1 MPRPRTLEQ
10 LKASGYRPRS
20 VKDEMR
26 ANLIARLRSGEK
38 LFPGIVGYENTVE
51 PQIVNAVL
59 SRHDFILLGL
69 RGQAKTR
76 LLRSLVQFLDEWI
89 PAIEGCPL
97 NSDPYQPLTHHAKT
111 AVEERGNDTPI
122 TWIPREQ
129 RYQEKLATP
138 DVTIADLIGD
148 IDPIKAATL
157 RLDYSDERVIHY
169 GIVPRTNRGIF
180 AINELPDLQPRI
192 QVGLLNILEEKDF
205 QIRGFPVRMPLDV
218 VMVFSA
224 NPEDYTNRGNIAI
237 NELPDLQPR
246 IQVGLLNILEEKD
259 FQIRGFPVRMPL
271 DVVMVFSANP
281 EDYTNRGNI
290 ITPLRDRINSQI
302 ITHYP
307 QRREDGMAI
316 TAQESW
322 IAREG
327 SVEVRVPAFMRE
339 LVEEVAIQ
347 ARRSEYVDQNSGVSA
362 RLPIALIENLVSN
375 AERRALTTGE
385 TTVTTRV
392 CDLQSAVSAVSGKVE
407 LVLEGEQEGAL
418 NVARALL
425 GRGIK
430 SLFSQRFPDAYK
442 PKRTRAAA
450 AAAAAEGETLATSEY
465 RPVLEWFASGSHIE
479 ISDDIPQAEYVR
491 RLSAVKGL
499 GTLAAKYLKPADPEE
514 AAVAMELVLE
524 GLHQHSM
531 LSRERTD
538 GATTA

>member
-1 MPRPRTLEQ
+1 MHRPTTFGA
-10 LKASGYRPRS
+10 LKATGYRPRS
-20 VKDEMR
+20 VKDEIR
-26 ANLIARLRSGEK
+26 SNLIARLKARQP
-38 LFPGIVGYENTVE
+38 LFPGVVGYEHTVE
-51 PQIVNAVL
+51 PQIVNALL

-76 LLRSLVQFLDEWI
+76 VLRSLIQFLDEAV
-89 PAIEGCPL
+89 PTVEGCPL
-97 NSDPYQPLTHHAKT
+97 NSDPYLPLSHHART
-111 AVEERGNDTPI
+111 LLETRGDDAPI
-122 TWIPREQ
+122 VWLGREQ

-169 GIVPRTNRGIF
+169 GIIPRTNRGIF

-218 VMVFSA
+218 M
-224 NPEDYTNRGNIAI
+224 
-237 NELPDLQPR
+237 
-246 IQVGLLNILEEKD
+246 
-259 FQIRGFPVRMPL
+259 
-271 DVVMVFSANP
+271 MVFSANP

-307 QRREDGMAI
+307 LQREHGMAI

-322 IAREG
+322 VDRAAG
-327 SVEVRVPAFMRE
+327 VEVVVPPFMRE
-339 LVEEVAIQ
+339 LVEEVAVQ

-375 AERRALTTGE
+375 AERRGLLAGE
-385 TTVTTRV
+385 ARVLTRV
-392 CDLQSAVSAVSGKVE
+392 CDLQQAVSAVSGKVE

-430 SLFSQRFPDAYK
+430 ALFSQRFPDAYK
-442 PKRTRAAA
+442 PRRTRRSAGIETSG
-450 AAAAAEGETLATSEY
+450 AESEVASSEY
-465 RPVLEWFASGSHIE
+465 RPVLEWFSAGNHIE
-479 ISDDIPQAEYVR
+479 ISDDMPQAGYAKT
-491 RLSAVKGL
+491 LGGVKGL
-499 GTLAAKYLKPADPEE
+499 RELAVKYLGPEGPEE
-514 AAVAMELVLE
+514 TAVAMEFVLE
-524 GLHQHSM
+524 GLHQNSM

-538 GATTA
+538 GTGTSYKDMLKSMLSGMGDD

>member
-1 MPRPRTLEQ
+1 MNRPTTFGTLKQ
-10 LKASGYRPRS
+10 SGYRPRP
-20 VKDEMR
+20 VKDELR
-26 ANLIARLRSGEK
+26 ANLIARLKAGAP
-38 LFPGIVGYENTVE
+38 LFPGVVGYEHTVE
-51 PQIVNAVL
+51 PQIVNALL

-76 LLRSLVQFLDEWI
+76 VLRSLAQFLDEWI
-89 PAIEGCPL
+89 PMVEGCPL
-97 NSDPYQPLTHHAKT
+97 NSDPFVPLSHHARMLLET
-111 AVEERGNDTPI
+111 RGDDAPI
-122 TWIPREQ
+122 VWMSREQ

-157 RLDYSDERVIHY
+157 KLDYSDERVIHY
-169 GIVPRTNRGIF
+169 GIIPRTNRGIF

-218 VMVFSA
+218 
-224 NPEDYTNRGNIAI
+224 
-237 NELPDLQPR
+237 L
-246 IQVGLLNILEEKD
+246 
-259 FQIRGFPVRMPL
+259 
-271 DVVMVFSANP
+271 MVFSANP

-307 QRREDGMAI
+307 LRREHGMAI

-322 IAREG
+322 
-327 SVEVRVPAFMRE
+327 VERDSGVRVDVPPFMRE

-347 ARRSEYVDQNSGVSA
+347 ARKSEYVDQNSGVSA

-375 AERRALTTGE
+375 AERRGLASGE
-385 TTVTTRV
+385 SRVTTRV
-392 CDLQSAVSAVSGKVE
+392 CDLQQAVSAVSGKVE
-407 LVLEGEQEGAL
+407 LVLEGEQEGPL

-430 SLFSQRFPDAYK
+430 ALFSQRFPDAFI
-442 PKRTRAAA
+442 PRRPSRRERDARAEAA
-450 AAAAAEGETLATSEY
+450 SGESEQTSGAY
-465 RPVLEWFASGSHIE
+465 RPVLEWFTSGNHIE
-479 ISDDIPQAEYVR
+479 IADDMPQADYAR
-491 RLSAVKGL
+491 ALGDVKGL
-499 GTLAAKYLKPADPEE
+499 RDLAVKHLGPEGPEE
-514 AAVAMELVLE
+514 TAVAMEFVLE
-524 GLHQHSM
+524 GLHQNSM

-538 GATTA
+538 SMATSYRDMLKSMLSGLGED

>member
-1 MPRPRTLEQ
+1 MTSRPRTLGE
-10 LKASGYRPRS
+10 LKATGHRPRS

-26 ANLIARLRSGEK
+26 ANVIDRLRSGER
-38 LFPGIVGYENTVE
+38 LFPGIVGYERTVE
-51 PQIVNAVL
+51 PQIVNAIL

-76 LLRSLVQFLDEWI
+76 LLRSLSRFLDEWV

-97 NSDPYQPLTHHAKT
+97 NSDPLVPLTHHAR
-111 AVEERGNDTPI
+111 ARIEQCGDATPI
-122 TWIPREQ
+122 AWIHRDT

-157 RLDYSDERVIHY
+157 KLDYTDERVIHY
-169 GIVPRTNRGIF
+169 GIIPRTNRGIF
-180 AINELPDLQPRI
+180 
-192 QVGLLNILEEKDF
+192 
-205 QIRGFPVRMPLDV
+205 
-218 VMVFSA
+218 
-224 NPEDYTNRGNIAI
+224 AI

-307 QRREDGMAI
+307 HSRDEGMDI

-322 IAREG
+322 TARDSG
-327 SVEVRVPAFMRE
+327 IEVVVPSFMRE

-375 AERRALTTGE
+375 AERRALATGE
-385 TTVTTRV
+385 RRTVTRI
-392 CDLQSAVSAVSGKVE
+392 CDLQQAVSAVSGKVE

-425 GRGIK
+425 GRGVK
-430 SLFSQRFPDAYK
+430 ALFSQRFPDAYK
-442 PKRTRAAA
+442 PRRTRGAAA
-450 AAAAAEGETLATSEY
+450 QAADSENASSEY
-465 RPVLEWFASGSHIE
+465 RPILEWFSSGNHVAVA
-479 ISDDIPQAEYVR
+479 DDMPHAEYAR
-491 RLSAVKGL
+491 HLAAVKGL
-499 GTLAAKYLKPADPEE
+499 PQLAAKYLEPANGEE
-514 AAVAMELVLE
+514 ATVAMELLLE

-531 LSRERTD
+531 LSRERMD
-538 GATTA
+538 GGKTAYKDMLKSMLSGLGED

>member
-1 MPRPRTLEQ
+1 MSRPGTLGE
-10 LKASGYRPRS
+10 LKAAGYHPRS
-20 VKDEMR
+20 VRDELR
-26 ANLIARLRSGEK
+26 ANVIARLRARQP
-38 LFPGIVGYENTVE
+38 LFPGIVGYEHTVE
-51 PQIVNAVL
+51 PQIVNALL

-89 PAIEGCPL
+89 PAIDGCPL
-97 NSDPYQPLTHHAKT
+97 NSDPFQPLSHHARTLLETRGDAT
-111 AVEERGNDTPI
+111 AI
-122 TWIPREQ
+122 SWIHRDQ

-169 GIVPRTNRGIF
+169 GIIPHTNRGIF

-205 QIRGFPVRMPLDV
+205 QIRGFPVRMPLD
-218 VMVFSA
+218 
-224 NPEDYTNRGNIAI
+224 
-237 NELPDLQPR
+237 
-246 IQVGLLNILEEKD
+246 IL
-259 FQIRGFPVRMPL
+259 
-271 DVVMVFSANP
+271 MVFSANP

-316 TAQESW
+316 TTQESW
-322 IAREG
+322 TERSDSIG
-327 SVEVRVPAFMRE
+327 VTIPSFLRE

-347 ARRSEYVDQNSGVSA
+347 ARKSEYVDQNSGVSA
-362 RLPIALIENLVSN
+362 RLPIALIENVVSN
-375 AERRALTTGE
+375 AERRGLATGE
-385 TTVTTRV
+385 KQVIARV
-392 CDLQSAVSAVSGKVE
+392 CDLQQAVSAVSGKVE
-407 LVLEGEQEGAL
+407 LVLEGEQEGAI

-430 SLFSQRFPDAYK
+430 SMFAQRFPDAYK
-442 PKRTRAAA
+442 PRRGKRSAASEMGGS
-450 AAAAAEGETLATSEY
+450 AESELATSEY
-465 RPVLEWFASGSHIE
+465 RPVLEWFAAGNHVE
-479 ISDDIPQAEYVR
+479 IADDMPHAEYAHA
-491 RLSAVKGL
+491 LGEVKGL
-499 GTLAAKYLKPADPEE
+499 AELVVRHMKVSDSER
-514 AAVAMELVLE
+514 AVAMEMVLE

-531 LSRERTD
+531 LSRERSD
-538 GATTA
+538 GTATSFKDMLKSMLSGLGDD

>member
-1 MPRPRTLEQ
+1 MSRPRTLGE
-10 LKASGYRPRS
+10 LKRSGYRSRS

-26 ANLIARLRSGEK
+26 ASVIERLRQRTP
-38 LFPGIVGYENTVE
+38 LFPGVIGYENTVE
-51 PQIVNAVL
+51 PQIVNALL
-59 SRHDFILLGL
+59 SRHNFILLGL

-76 LLRSLVQFLDEWI
+76 LLRSLCQFLDEFT

-97 NSDPYQPLTHHAKT
+97 NSDSLQPTSHHAR
-111 AVEERGNDTPI
+111 ALVETHGDDTPI
-122 TWIPREQ
+122 VWIHREL

-157 RLDYSDERVIHY
+157 KLDYSDERVIHY
-169 GIVPRTNRGIF
+169 GIIPRTNRGIF
-180 AINELPDLQPRI
+180 
-192 QVGLLNILEEKDF
+192 
-205 QIRGFPVRMPLDV
+205 
-218 VMVFSA
+218 
-224 NPEDYTNRGNIAI
+224 AI

-302 ITHYP
+302 MTHYP
-307 QRREDGMAI
+307 LSREQGIEI

-322 IAREG
+322 LERDSGIEV
-327 SVEVRVPAFMRE
+327 SVPSFMRE

-375 AERRALTTGE
+375 AERRALATGE
-385 TTVTTRV
+385 SRVVTRV
-392 CDLQSAVSAVSGKVE
+392 CDLQNAVSAVSGKVE

-425 GRGIK
+425 GRGVK
-430 SLFSQRFPDAYK
+430 ALFSQRFPDAYK
-442 PKRTRAAA
+442 PRRGRSAAA
-450 AAAAAEGETLATSEY
+450 QAQNESELAASEY
-465 RPVLEWFASGSHIE
+465 RPLLEWFASGNTVMV
-479 ISDDIPQAEYVR
+479 SDDLGHAEYAR
-491 RLSAVKGL
+491 RLAAVRGL
-499 GTLAAKYLKPADPEE
+499 RELATKYLEPRSGEE
-514 AAVAMELVLE
+514 HAVAMELVLE
-524 GLHQHSM
+524 GLHQNSM

-538 GATTA
+538 GAGTAYKDMLKSMLSGLGTED